1 MTEKLPTA
9 MDDEFDDLFTIELE
23 DCDAYKLP
31 EGVLY
36 IARSDQFMSMGFIE
50 IEPGKESSKK
60 SRTVTGYFKQTEG
73 QSAFRIFDKNGSV
86 KEMILKKGDKLKIDA
101 NHDYIIK
108 NDGEEN
114 SVVFWKFNGD
124 VFEAFETLRKTLEK
138 IDAKARP
145 KSGYKE
151 LYKQHVEARKS
162 FFDRFKK

>member
-1 MTEKLPTA
+1 MSLPNA

-31 EGVLY
+31 EGILY

-50 IEPGKESSKK
+50 IETGQESTKK
-60 SRTVTGYFKQTEG
+60 SRPVAGYFKQFEG
-73 QSAFRIFDKNGSV
+73 SSSFRIFDKNGTI
-86 KEMILKKGDKLKIDA
+86 KEINLKKGEILKVDE

-108 NDGEEN
+108 STGDECII
-114 SVVFWKFNGD
+114 FWKFNGD
-124 VFEAFETLRKTLEK
+124 VSEIIESLRKQLEK
-138 IDAKARP
+138 ITAKARP